1 MMDELELLKKDWQR
15 KGEKLPRLT
24 YDELYKM
31 IWRKSSSIVKWIFYI
46 SLLEFVFWTVINILG
61 RDAQYFDEV
70 KQIHL
75 YEVDI
80 ILNTVSYVILI
91 FFIYKFYSNYRKI
104 SVTDSSRQLMKTI
117 LDVKRTVTQY
127 VWFNICLFTIA
138 FIITF
143 FASLK
148 YLPEGQTIV
157 ENATQAGNE
166 SLFWLFVT
174 GVSVVFVA
182 ILLILIWLFYKLLY
196 GILLKRLREN
206 YKELK
211 QLDV

>member
-24 YDELYKM
+24 YDEIYKM
-31 IWRKSSSIVKWIFYI
+31 IWRKSSSIVKWIFFI
-46 SLLEFVFWTVINILG
+46 SIIEFIFWTVINFIG
-61 RDAQYFDEV
+61 TDAEYFEEV
-70 KQIHL
+70 KQIHM

-80 ILNTVSYVILI
+80 ILNTISYVILI
-91 FFIYKFYSNYRKI
+91 FFIYKFYMNYRKI
-104 SVTDSSRQLMKTI
+104 SVTDSSRQLMKAI

-127 VWFNICLFTIA
+127 VWFNICLFAIT

-148 YLPEGQTIV
+148 YLPEGRTIV
-157 ENATQAGNE
+157 ENSTLAGNE
-166 SLFWLFVT
+166 TLFWLFIT
-174 GVSVVFVA
+174 GVSIVFVA
-182 ILLILIWLFYKLLY
+182 ILLVLIWLFYKLLY

-206 YKELK
+206 YRELK
-211 QLDV
+211 QLEV

>member
-1 MMDELELLKKDWQR
+1 
-15 KGEKLPRLT
+15 
-24 YDELYKM
+24 
-31 IWRKSSSIVKWIFYI
+31 
-46 SLLEFVFWTVINILG
+46 
-61 RDAQYFDEV
+61 
-70 KQIHL
+70 
-75 YEVDI
+75 
-80 ILNTVSYVILI
+80 
-91 FFIYKFYSNYRKI
+91 
-104 SVTDSSRQLMKTI
+104 MKTI

-143 FASLK
+143 IASLK

-182 ILLILIWLFYKLLY
+182 ILLVLIWLLYKFLY